1 MATQW
6 VAFRE
11 TSAMLH
17 APLSSAPPN
26 GPGWRAMALP
36 QYHSLEVLDSWVV
49 DTAHRSAAAL
59 GISAVGE
66 AVYVVAVAESGP
78 PTRFVLGAASLGS
91 DHDIAVHAAM
101 DTLDLDGWIRESAEG
116 FARWS
121 AEAPERADPDAVE
134 VLVRTPQDDGV
145 AAAEML
151 FELVGLRLP
160 ADEVVSLTALQ
171 DQARRTLEE
180 SPERQRG
187 RRRRR
192 T

>member
-26 GPGWRAMALP
+26 GPGWRAMVLP
-36 QYHSLEVLDSWVV
+36 QYHSLDVLDSWII
-49 DTAHRSAAAL
+49 DTAHKSVAAL

-66 AVYVVAVAESGP
+66 AVYVVAVAESAP
-78 PTRFVLGAASLGS
+78 PLRLVLGAIALGA
-91 DHDIAVHAAM
+91 DHDMARRVEL
-101 DTLDLDGWIRESAEG
+101 DTLDLDGWVR
-116 FARWS
+116 RS
-121 AEAPERADPDAVE
+121 AEALAEWSANAPEHADPEALE
-134 VLVRTPQDDGV
+134 VLVRTPQEDGA

-160 ADEVVSLTALQ
+160 ADEVVSLSTLQ
-171 DQARRTLEE
+171 EQARQKLDDT
-180 SPERQRG
+180 SGSARG
-187 RRRRR
+187 RRRRK

>member
-6 VAFRE
+6 VAFRD
-11 TSAMLH
+11 TSALLR
-17 APLSSAPPN
+17 APLSSAPAN
-26 GPGWRAMALP
+26 GRGWRAMVLP

-78 PTRFVLGAASLGS
+78 PVRFVLGATSLGP
-91 DHDIAVHAAM
+91 DHDIAAHARM
-101 DTLDLDGWIRESAEG
+101 DTLDLDGWIRRSAEG
-116 FARWS
+116 FAAWS

-134 VLVRTPQDDGV
+134 VLVRTPQEDGV

-151 FELVGLRLP
+151 FELAGLRLP

-171 DQARRTLEE
+171 DQARRKLDEPTE
-180 SPERQRG
+180 PEKG
-187 RRRRR
+187 RRRKK
-192 T
+192 

>member
-6 VAFRE
+6 VAYRE

-49 DTAHRSAAAL
+49 DTAHKSAAAL

-66 AVYVVAVAESGP
+66 AVYVVAVSESASP
-78 PTRFVLGAASLGS
+78 VRFALGATSLGP
-91 DHDIAVHAAM
+91 DHDIAAHAGM
-101 DTLDLDGWIRESAEG
+101 DTLDLDGWIRRSAEV
-116 FARWS
+116 FAAWS

-134 VLVRTPQDDGV
+134 VLVRTPQEDGV
-145 AAAEML
+145 VAAEML

-171 DQARRTLEE
+171 GQARRKLEE
-180 SPERQRG
+180 PIEPEKG
-187 RRRRR
+187 RRRKK
-192 T
+192 